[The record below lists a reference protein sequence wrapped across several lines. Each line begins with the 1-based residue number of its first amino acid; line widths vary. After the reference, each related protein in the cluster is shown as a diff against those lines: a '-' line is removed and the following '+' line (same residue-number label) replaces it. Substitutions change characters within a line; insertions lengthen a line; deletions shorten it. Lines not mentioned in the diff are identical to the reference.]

1 MRKIWT
7 IARREYGAM
16 VVTKAFLVSIAFMP
30 LLWFGGI
37 VVATRFK
44 DVRDVA
50 DQTIVIVDGSGG
62 ALFGDL
68 EQAAAARNAMLIGA
82 AGASASPAPKY
93 LIKRHPVDVLSDQER
108 LALSDQSRNGVIKA
122 FVEIPPGILTVRKA
136 AEPSG
141 RVLFYAQNAMLSME
155 RGWLD
160 QALNDAVTKRR
171 LEALHLNVD
180 SVKQATTRVPLVPL
194 GLVKRTADGS
204 IHGAEESRG
213 MVAMFVPFGF
223 MMLMFMVIFLS
234 AQPLLESVMEE
245 KAGRIAEVLLGS
257 VGSSQLMFGKLLG
270 NVAGSLTIVAIYAAG
285 GYFAAVHNGWTDFIP
300 LGLVPWFLIYQILAV
315 LLFSSIF
322 MAVGAAVSQLKE
334 AQSLLLP
341 VWLVLASP
349 MFVWLQIVREPNGSI
364 ATWMSFFPPAIPLVM
379 VMRLAS
385 ETIIPLWQI
394 VVGLLILVAATAICV
409 YVAGRVFRIGILWQG
424 KSPRFSEIIRWAWR
438 G

>member
-1 MRKIWT
+1 
-7 IARREYGAM
+7 M
-16 VVTKAFLVSIAFMP
+16 VVTKAFLISIAFMP

-44 DVRDVA
+44 DVRDVT
-50 DQTIVIVDGSGG
+50 DQTIVIADGSGG
-62 ALFGDL
+62 ALFGDI
-68 EQAAAARNAMLIGA
+68 EQAAAARNVMLSGA
-82 AGASASPAPKY
+82 AAATANPAPKY

-108 LALSDQSRNGVIKA
+108 LALSDQSRNGAIKA
-122 FVEIPPGILTVRKA
+122 FVEIPPGILTERKA

-171 LEALHLNVD
+171 LEALHLNVE
-180 SVKQATTRVPLVPL
+180 SVKQATARVPVVSL
-194 GLVKRTADGS
+194 GLLKKSADGS
-204 IHGAEESRG
+204 IRGAEESRS

-285 GYFAAVHNGWTDFIP
+285 GYFAAVHNRWTDLIP
-300 LGLVPWFLIYQILAV
+300 LELVPWFLIYQILAV
-315 LLFSSIF
+315 LLFSSVF

-341 VWLVLASP
+341 VWLVLACP

-379 VMRLAS
+379 VLRLAS
-385 ETIIPLWQI
+385 EAVVPSWQI
-394 VVGLLILVAATAICV
+394 VVGLLLLVATTAICV

-424 KSPRFSEIIRWAWR
+424 KSPRFGEIIRWAWR

>member
-16 VVTKAFLVSIAFMP
+16 VVTKAFLISIAFMP

-37 VVATRFK
+37 LVATRFK
-44 DVRDVA
+44 DVRDVT

-62 ALFGDL
+62 ALFGDI
-68 EQAAAARNAMLIGA
+68 EQAAAARNVMLSGA
-82 AGASASPAPKY
+82 AAATANPAPKY

-108 LALSDQSRNGVIKA
+108 LALSDQSRRGVIKA
-122 FVEIPPGILTVRKA
+122 FVEIPQGILTDRKA
-136 AEPSG
+136 AEPSA

-180 SVKQATTRVPLVPL
+180 SVKQAITRVPVVPL
-194 GLVKRTADGS
+194 GLLKKAPDGS
-204 IHGAEESRG
+204 IRGAEEGRG

-285 GYFAAVHNGWTDFIP
+285 GYFAAAHNGWTDLIP
-300 LGLVPWFLIYQILAV
+300 LELVPWFLIYQILAV
-315 LLFSSIF
+315 LLFSSVF

-379 VMRLAS
+379 VLRLAS
-385 ETIIPLWQI
+385 EAVVPFWQI
-394 VVGLLILVAATAICV
+394 VVGLLLLVAATAICV
-409 YVAGRVFRIGILWQG
+409 YIAGRVFRIGILWQG

>member
-1 MRKIWT
+1 MRKVWT
-7 IARREYGAM
+7 IAQREYGAM
-16 VVTKAFLVSIAFMP
+16 VVTKAFLVSIALMP

-37 VVATRFK
+37 LAANRFK
-44 DVRDVA
+44 NVRDVT

-62 ALFGDL
+62 ALFSDL
-68 EQAAAARNAMLIGA
+68 QQAAAARNAMLSGA
-82 AGASASPAPKY
+82 AAAAASPAPKY

-108 LALSDQSRNGVIKA
+108 LALSDQSRNDVIKA
-122 FVEIPPGILTVRKA
+122 FVEIPRGILKGRKA

-155 RGWLD
+155 RGWVD
-160 QALNDAVTKRR
+160 QAINDAVTKRR

-180 SVKQATTRVPLVPL
+180 SVKQATTRVPVVPL
-194 GLVKRTADGS
+194 GLVKKTADGS
-204 IHGAEESRG
+204 IRGAEETGS

-223 MMLMFMVIFLS
+223 MMLMFMVIFMS

-257 VGSSQLMFGKLLG
+257 VGASQLMFGKLLG

-285 GYFAAVHNGWTDFIP
+285 GYFAAVHNGWTNLIP
-300 LGLVPWFLIYQILAV
+300 LELVPWFLIYQILAV
-315 LLFSSIF
+315 LLFSSLF

-334 AQSLLLP
+334 AQAMLLPIWLLLACP
-341 VWLVLASP
+341 L
-349 MFVWLQIVREPNGSI
+349 FIWLQIVREPNGTI

-379 VMRLAS
+379 VLRLAS
-385 ETIIPLWQI
+385 DAVVPVWQI
-394 VVGLLILVAATAICV
+394 IVGLLLLVATTAICV
-409 YVAGRVFRIGILWQG
+409 YIAGRVFRIGILWQG
-424 KSPRFSEIIRWAWR
+424 KSPRFGEIIRWAWQ

>member
-1 MRKIWT
+1 MRKVWT
-7 IARREYGAM
+7 IAQREYGAM
-16 VVTKAFLVSIAFMP
+16 VVTKAFLVSIALMP

-37 VVATRFK
+37 LVANRLK

-62 ALFGDL
+62 ALFSDL
-68 EQAAAARNAMLIGA
+68 QQAAAARNAMLSGA
-82 AGASASPAPKY
+82 AATTATSAPKY

-108 LALSDQSRNGVIKA
+108 LALSDQIRNGFINA
-122 FVEIPPGILTVRKA
+122 FVEIPRGILAERKA
-136 AEPSG
+136 AEASG

-160 QALNDAVTKRR
+160 QALNDAVTKSR

-180 SVKQATTRVPLVPL
+180 SVKQATTRVPVVPL
-194 GLVKRTADGS
+194 GLLKKTADGS
-204 IHGAEESRG
+204 IRGAEESRN

-257 VGSSQLMFGKLLG
+257 VGASQLMFGKLLG

-285 GYFAAVHNGWTDFIP
+285 GYFAAMHNGWTDLIP
-300 LGLVPWFLIYQILAV
+300 LELVPWFLIYQILAV

-334 AQSLLLP
+334 AQSMLLP
-341 VWLVLASP
+341 VWLLLACP
-349 MFVWLQIVREPNGSI
+349 MFAWLQIVREPNGSI

-379 VMRLAS
+379 VLRLAS
-385 ETIIPLWQI
+385 EAMIPLWQI
-394 VVGLLILVAATAICV
+394 IAGLLLLVATTAICV
-409 YVAGRVFRIGILWQG
+409 YVAGRVFRIGIQWQG
-424 KSPRFSEIIRWAWR
+424 KSPRFSELIRWAWR